1 MTEATVALSGPGAP
15 NLELHRPVKSW
26 LQVTE
31 TCNLQCKQCY
41 GDCVPSP
48 RSDEMSVDQFHR
60 VLDDM
65 AESGVIELL
74 VEGGEP
80 LHRPDVLDILAY
92 ATPKM
97 LVRLRTNGTLLDEPM
112 ADRIRAAGIRKLCID
127 FMGATSDT
135 HDWHVGVP
143 GAFEK
148 TLNGLRVSVAAGFE
162 TLALMIMTKRN
173 AGEIQKF
180 VDLVTAEGVKRV
192 GILRLYPLGRA
203 KRYWHEMALSLP
215 EQMAALECVTVPGDV
230 HLMRSWHP
238 RDANCCW
245 QASGVDARGRSVGCS
260 YLRDFV
266 DFGNVLETPF
276 LETWKH
282 PLFVRLRSRNVK
294 DHCPDCASTQG
305 SAGGCRST
313 AYAFTGDWDAPD
325 PYCIT
330 TNRGTDVQ
338 RLPTRLLSEGA

>member
-1 MTEATVALSGPGAP
+1 MTEATMAGPTAP
-15 NLELHRPVKSW
+15 KLELHRPVKSW
-26 LQVTE
+26 LQVTA

-41 GDCVPSP
+41 GDCTPEP
-48 RSDEMSVDQFHR
+48 KSDEMTVDQFHQ

-65 AESGVIELL
+65 ADSGVIELL

-80 LHRPDVLDILAY
+80 LQRPDVLDILAH
-92 ATPKM
+92 AAPRM
-97 LVRLRTNGTLLDEPM
+97 LVRLRTNGTLLDEAM
-112 ADRIRAAGIRKLCID
+112 ADRVRAAGIRNLCID
-127 FMGATSDT
+127 FMGATPET
-135 HDWHVGVP
+135 HDWHVGEP

-148 TLNGLRVSVAAGFE
+148 TLNGLKVSLAAGFE
-162 TLALMIMTKRN
+162 TLALVIMTKRN
-173 AGEIQKF
+173 AGEIQQF
-180 VDLVTAEGVKRV
+180 IDLCAAAGVRRV

-203 KRYWHEMALSLP
+203 KRHWKAMALSLP
-215 EQMAALECVTVPGDV
+215 EQMAALEDLNVPDDV

-245 QASGVDARGRSVGCS
+245 QASGVDARGQSVGCS
-260 YLRDFV
+260 YLRDFA

-282 PLFVRLRSRNVK
+282 PLFVKLRSRDIE

-325 PYCIT
+325 PYCTT
-330 TNRGTDVQ
+330 TNRGIDVQ
-338 RLPTRLLSEGA
+338 LLPTRLLSEGT